1 MVKSVSPGIA
11 AAEHQEHFLRHKT
24 GFVFEGLGGLAVHLW
39 AEEDSEAGPH
49 RVGFIFRNL
58 IL

>member
-1 MVKSVSPGIA
+1 MKSVSSGVA
-11 AAEHQEHFLRHKT
+11 ATEHQERFLRHKT
-24 GFVFEGLGGLAVHLW
+24 GFAFDQGSGGLAVHLCP
-39 AEEDSEAGPH
+39 EEASEAGLH